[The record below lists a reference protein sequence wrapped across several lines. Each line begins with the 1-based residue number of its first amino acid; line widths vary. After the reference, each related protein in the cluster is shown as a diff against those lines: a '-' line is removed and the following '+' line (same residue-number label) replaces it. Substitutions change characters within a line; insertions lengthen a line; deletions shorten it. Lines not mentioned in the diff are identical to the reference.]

1 LKFGIIGLPGSGK
14 STVFRALSGGVDL
27 PEHKSLLE
35 PALGVVTVDDLRLQ
49 FLADH
54 YKTKKLTPVHVE
66 YLDFPA
72 FSTEGKAGQGISDR
86 LLTHIRPVD
95 AVIQCIRFFDSPAL
109 GRAEPLKDLDLVE
122 EDMILSDLGVVEKR
136 LERIA
141 KDMKKG
147 RKELADEAALLEQ
160 ARSLLDQGK
169 PLRVFPATT
178 ESELLRG
185 FAFLSA
191 KPTLFLLNAGEAKSR
206 SEIESVVQDIGAR
219 VGDQPDTSVDWLYAD
234 NEAEIARL
242 DPEDAAEFLKELN
255 LERGAKERIVRTS
268 FDLLKLIVFFTAGE
282 KEVRAW
288 PLRDGESALNAAGT
302 VHSDMKRGFIRAEVV
317 AFEDFK
323 EAGSL
328 NEAQKAGKTR
338 LEGKEY
344 RVNDGDVILFR
355 FNV

>member
-1 LKFGIIGLPGSGK
+1 MRFGIIGLPGSGK

-27 PEHKSLLE
+27 PEHKSLVE
-35 PALGVVTVDDLRLQ
+35 PALGVVTVDDARLQ

-54 YKTKKLTPVHVE
+54 YKTKKITPVHVE
-66 YLDFPA
+66 YMDFPA
-72 FSTEGKAGQGISDR
+72 FSTEGKAGRGIGDR

-95 AVIQCIRFFDSPAL
+95 AVIQCLRFFDSPAL
-109 GRAEPLKDLDLVE
+109 GPAEPLQDLDLVE
-122 EDMILSDLGVVEKR
+122 EDLILSDLGVVEKR
-136 LERIA
+136 LERVA
-141 KDMKKG
+141 KDIKKG

-160 ARSLLDQGK
+160 ARSILDQGK
-169 PLRVFPATT
+169 PLRIFPPAA

-191 KPTLFLLNAGEAKSR
+191 KPTLFLLNAGEEKSH
-206 SEIESVVQDIGAR
+206 SEIEAAARAVRAR
-219 VGDQPDTSVDWLYAD
+219 VADQPNTSVDWLYAD

-242 DPEDAAEFLKELN
+242 DPEDAAEFLKELH

-288 PLRDGESALNAAGT
+288 PLKEGENALDAAGT

-317 AFEDFK
+317 AFEDFRQ
-323 EAGSL
+323 AGSL
-328 NEAQKAGKTR
+328 SEAQKAGKTR

-344 RVNDGDVILFR
+344 RVRDGDVILFR